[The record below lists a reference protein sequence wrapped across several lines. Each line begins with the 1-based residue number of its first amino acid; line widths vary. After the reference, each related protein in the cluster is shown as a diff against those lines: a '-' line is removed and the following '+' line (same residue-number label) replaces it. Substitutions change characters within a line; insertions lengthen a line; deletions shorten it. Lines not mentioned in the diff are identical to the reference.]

1 MTEESTKINY
11 KRDYRDNLFKK
22 AFSKPEDLLSL
33 YNAISGRNYSNPD
46 DIEITTLDDVI
57 FIERKNDI
65 SFLVDCSMNLY
76 EHQSSYNP
84 NMPIRGLF
92 YFARVYANYVEK
104 NDLHLFGTQ
113 LLKLP
118 TPQYCVFYNG
128 SDEMED
134 YRELKLSDSFQ
145 HPAKGGCIE
154 ITAKMY
160 NINYGRNKELLAAC
174 KRLEEYSYVVDRIK
188 KAIVGRSGEERE
200 VAIYAAI
207 DDCIKSDKLKDILI
221 KDREEVKSM
230 LLSVYDEEKL
240 RELDIRD
247 AEARGEI
254 RGEEKSQIR
263 AVYKMHKDF
272 NIPIQAACKSI
283 GISYEAYQTACNNH
297 PELFQTSDNK
307 KATPVTRR

>member
-1 MTEESTKINY
+1 MTEESTKRNY
-11 KRDYRDNLFKK
+11 RRDYRDNLFKK

-57 FIERKNDI
+57 FIGIKNDI

-76 EHQSSYNP
+76 EHQSTYNP

-92 YFARVYANYVEK
+92 YFARLYADYVEQH
-104 NDLHLFGTQ
+104 DLNLYGEQ
-113 LLKLP
+113 RLKLP

-145 HPAKGGCIE
+145 HPVKGGGGCIE

-174 KRLEEYSYVVDRIK
+174 NRLEEYSYVVNRLTKSILGK
-188 KAIVGRSGEERE
+188 SGEERE
-200 VAIYAAI
+200 IAIYAAI
-207 DDCIKSDKLKDILI
+207 DDCIKNDKLKDVLI
-221 KDREEVKSM
+221 KDREEVKEM
-230 LLSVYDEEKL
+230 LLSVYDAEKQ
-240 RELDIRD
+240 RKLDIRD
-247 AEARGEI
+247 AEER
-254 RGEEKSQIR
+254 SQVK
-263 AVYKMHKDF
+263 AVYQVHKDF

-283 GISYEAYQTACNNH
+283 GISYEAYQTACHNY

-307 KATPVTRR
+307 KATPVTRQ